1 MGLLLSYQI
10 QFQLNHKQTL
20 KMLEESSANERFPT
34 VDEQKLRYFIGMTKK
49 LLVFYWYDKE
59 VVSILLV

>member
-1 MGLLLSYQI
+1 
-10 QFQLNHKQTL
+10 
-20 KMLEESSANERFPT
+20 MLEVSSANERFPT